1 MKTKLSNIATIKTGV
16 FAKTVT
22 KGEAVYLKSQHFD
35 EYGQLRRK
43 LHADLYINDVI
54 ENHLL
59 KPGDVL
65 FAAKGTK
72 NIAALFEAHNPPAV
86 ASTSFFVIRLIKYSG
101 NQVMPEYLVWF
112 LNHPTTQKLLKS
124 QAIGSSTAS
133 ISKAVLDELEIYIP
147 DIQTQTIILK
157 INQLRKSEKKIRQQI
172 DILRETV
179 IQQQILNG
187 IK

>member
-1 MKTKLSNIATIKTGV
+1 VKTKLHNISSIKTGV
-16 FAKTVT
+16 FARTVT

-59 KPGDVL
+59 RPGDVL
-65 FAAKGTK
+65 FSAKGTK
-72 NIAALFEAHNPPAV
+72 NYAALYESQNPFAV
-86 ASTSFFVIRLIKYSG
+86 ASTSFFVIRLIENSHR
-101 NQVMPEYLVWF
+101 VLPEYLHWF
-112 LNHPTTQKLLKS
+112 LNHPTTQKILKS

-147 DIQTQTIILK
+147 DLQTQAVILK
-157 INQLRKSEKKIRQQI
+157 INQLRKSEKKLREQI
-172 DILRETV
+172 EILREKQ
-179 IQQQILNG
+179 IQQQIFNG